1 MDVILTNDTL
11 AQTTSNVANTVKK
24 TNSAQGGK
32 FEFIKG
38 CWYIAKKLF
47 LLG

>member
-1 MDVILTNDTL
+1 MEVILTNDSI
-11 AQTTSNVANTVKK
+11 AQVDQNTVVTPEKSIFNK
-24 TNSAQGGK
+24 GGK

-38 CWYIAKKLF
+38 CWFIAKKLF